1 MDRGQ
6 EVGNGAP
13 WGSTER
19 LFGKDLPTLN
29 DLDGC
34 WSAAALP
41 YPASKAS
48 SSPSPGSEDAGE
60 VGNSAFYVSFFRR
73 VSVA

>member
-1 MDRGQ
+1 MGHH
-6 EVGNGAP
+6 GAAR
-13 WGSTER
+13 GST
-19 LFGKDLPTLN
+19 LPTLN

-41 YPASKAS
+41 HPV

-60 VGNSAFYVSFFRR
+60 VGNSAFQVSFFRR